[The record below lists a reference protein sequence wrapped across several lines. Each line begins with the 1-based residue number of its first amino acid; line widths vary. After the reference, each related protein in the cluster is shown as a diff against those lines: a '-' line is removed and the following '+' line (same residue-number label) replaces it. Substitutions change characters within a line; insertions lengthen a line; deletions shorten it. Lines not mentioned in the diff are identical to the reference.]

1 MLRAITDRRRKSD
14 RRTLKDAEVLALLH
28 EARAEA
34 RRRFLGE
41 PPTVETDF
49 ALRSRHA
56 EFGAA
61 AH

>member
-34 RRRFLGE
+34 RRRLPGE
-41 PPTVETDF
+41 PPPVETGF